1 MPVSPRKRAANRR
14 NALKSKGPTTEAGR
28 RTSARNASRHGL
40 SVPLAPAINDPLQ
53 QELAQLIELDGIA
66 ADVASDLAQKIID
79 YERNLSFLR
88 QVFIHEMVVELGVG
102 EKKNIDA
109 RSWQEHLESELAVL
123 QASVLKGM
131 PSKVKKMS
139 RVITKLSKVATQIA
153 RLKAK
158 KQKREAVKALNSQRY
173 FKRASNQ
180 LIKALRRL

>member
-14 NALKSKGPTTEAGR
+14 NAQKSKGPKTEAGR
-28 RTSARNASRHGL
+28 QTSAQNASRHGL

-88 QVFIHEMVVELGVG
+88 QVFIDEMVVDQDVE
-102 EKKNIDA
+102 EKEDLVA
-109 RSWQEHLESELAVL
+109 RRWQEKLERKLADIHAKSLEAKNMARVTTQVAKLIAKEQKDELV
-123 QASVLKGM
+123 
-131 PSKVKKMS
+131 
-139 RVITKLSKVATQIA
+139 
-153 RLKAK
+153 
-158 KQKREAVKALNSQRY
+158 NSQRY